1 MTTARTLIADA
12 LGDIGVL
19 DPNETMTAEMA
30 QHGLRTLNRIIDRWQ
45 AQRLY
50 VWAVTE
56 VVATVSGASAT
67 IGPGQQ
73 FDVTHPQEL
82 QPGCYYVRSGMSYPL
97 PIWEREDYNAKILKA
112 QAGEYPQG
120 IYYDRQ
126 MSGRV
131 YVWPVPSAPL
141 EYHLQVLTRLPVF
154 ADLDTEYQLPDGYQD
169 ALFYTL
175 TERLPA
181 AYNLPV
187 SQTAVTEAAKARRVI
202 KAGNS
207 QIPVLQIGEIN
218 AGRLNILTN
227 QRL

>member
-19 DPNETMTAEMA
+19 DPMETMTAESA

-50 VWAVTE
+50 VWATTD

-67 IGPGQQ
+67 IGPGLQ
-73 FDVTHPQEL
+73 FNTPTPQSL
-82 QPGCYYVRSGMSYPL
+82 QPGCYFVRSGMSYPL
-97 PIWEREDYNAKILKA
+97 PIWKVEDYNAVILKA

-120 IYYDRQ
+120 IYYNAKDGVVR
-126 MSGRV
+126 
-131 YVWPVPSAPL
+131 VWPVPSAPL
-141 EYHLQVLTRLPVF
+141 EYHLQVFMRLPVF
-154 ADLDTEYQLPDGYQD
+154 ADLDTDYSFPDGYQD

-175 TERLPA
+175 CERLPA
-181 AYNLPV
+181 AYNLQPSPLAV
-187 SQTAVTEAAKARRVI
+187 SEAAKARRVI

-207 QIPVLQIGEIN
+207 EIPVLQIGSGQS
-218 AGRLNILTN
+218 GRLNILTN

>member
-67 IGPGQQ
+67 IGSGQQ

-97 PIWEREDYNAKILKA
+97 PIWEREDYNAKILKD

-126 MSGRV
+126 MNGRV

-154 ADLDTEYQLPDGYQD
+154 ADIDTEYQLPDGYQD

-187 SQTAVTEAAKARRVI
+187 SQLAVTEAAKARRVI

-218 AGRLNILTN
+218 SGRLNILTN
-227 QRL
+227 QRQ